1 MADKRGMIPFLI
13 GVICLTFLPCQ
24 TRALCLGGQ
33 EGQNLDNQI
42 SHEMEIHKIPSIAAG
57 IIKNEAIVWKKAY
70 GQADRENGVPATTET
85 IYLLASISKL
95 VVVTGVMQLYEQ
107 GVIDIDEDISLY
119 LPFVLRSLHFPANKI
134 TARMLMTHT
143 SGLAGP
149 QTDEELPGF
158 YDWFPVDSA
167 PSLSETLNDYLLPGG
182 RHYTPAVWTR
192 SVPGQQELYSNL
204 GATLLG
210 YLVEFAS
217 GQDFQAYCQNHIFL
231 PLEMLDTSYKWN
243 DLNPKKVASLYVENY
258 VPIDHYSRRDF
269 PAGQMKSSVEDFSHF
284 LMAYINGG
292 IYRGKR
298 ILEEK
303 TVEEILRIHNYA
315 SGTCLAWKSTLGGWY
330 GHSGGVTGAST
341 YVEYQKKDKVGL
353 IIFSNVFLGEGSTLH
368 PPFGNVYGLIRKEA
382 NKFRDARSTRTRGV
396 ARTEAIRSIK

>member
-1 MADKRGMIPFLI
+1 MNDKSGMLLFLI
-13 GVICLTFLPCQ
+13 IVICLTFLPCP
-24 TRALCLGGQ
+24 TRASCSGVL
-33 EGQNLDNQI
+33 ESQNWDNQVYQ
-42 SHEMEIHKIPSIAAG
+42 EMEIHKIPSIAAC
-57 IIKNEAIVWKKAY
+57 IIKNNEIVWKKGY
-70 GQADRENGVPATTET
+70 GRADRENNILATNET
-85 IYLLASISKL
+85 IYLIASVSKL

-119 LPFVLRSLHFPANKI
+119 LPFILRSPHFPPNKI

-143 SGLAGP
+143 SGITGP

-167 PSLSETLNDYLLPGG
+167 PSLNETLNDYLLPGG
-182 RHYTPAVWTR
+182 LHYTPAVWTR

-204 GATLLG
+204 GTTLLG

-217 GQDFQAYCQNHIFL
+217 GQDFNGYCQNHIFL
-231 PLEMLDTSYKWN
+231 PLEMFDTSYKWS
-243 DLNPKKVASLYVENY
+243 DLNPEKVASLYLENY

-269 PAGQMKSSVEDFSHF
+269 PAGQLKSSVEDFSHF

-298 ILEEK
+298 ILEER
-303 TVEEILRIHNYA
+303 TIEEILRTHNYA
-315 SGTCLAWKSTLGGWY
+315 SGTCLVWKNTIGGWY

-341 YVEYQKKDKVGL
+341 YVEFQKKDKVGL

-382 NKFRDARSTRTRGV
+382 NKFRNARSTRDRGG
-396 ARTEAIRSIK
+396 ARTEAVRSFK